1 MPSRL
6 DALIDAMNERGA
18 TALHVVS
25 GRAPHG
31 RVKKELVVLR
41 DIPVSEGEVDEM
53 CAALLTPAQG
63 ARLASD
69 RRITVVATRA
79 GLRYRASLVCFGS
92 ALSAVLRPVPTRVP
106 SLAEL
111 GCPEALWRVADG
123 RGGLLLVVGPSG
135 TGKTTT
141 ATALVDHV
149 NKTRACHIVTI
160 EDPIEV
166 LHEPLRAAITQ
177 RELGAHTPDRATALR
192 EAAQDD
198 VNVVYVADLC
208 PVDALAVCELAAAG
222 TLVIATMVASGVVD
236 AIEQLVSTDASSTP
250 GVRGLLSEALLG
262 VVGQRVVEG
271 AGSARAHVV
280 VHEILL
286 RSATVSTAIRDG
298 HTPQL
303 VSVMQ
308 SGAGAGMQ
316 THDMALERLL
326 QVGRITPETAVDAA
340 ADRERMTTVV
350 QRVASR
356 G

>member
-1 MPSRL
+1 V
-6 DALIDAMNERGA
+6 ER
-18 TALHVVS
+18 
-25 GRAPHG
+25 
-31 RVKKELVVLR
+31 ELVVLR
-41 DIPVSEGEVDEM
+41 EIPVSEGEVDEM
-53 CAALLTPAQG
+53 CAALLTPAQR

-69 RRITVVATRA
+69 RRITVAATRA
-79 GLRYRASLVCFGS
+79 GLRYRASLVRFGS

-106 SLAEL
+106 ALAEL

-123 RGGLLLVVGPSG
+123 RGGLLLVLGPSG

-166 LHEPLRAAITQ
+166 LHEPLRAHITQ
-177 RELGAHTPDRATALR
+177 REIAAHTPDRATALH
-192 EAAQDD
+192 EAAHDD
-198 VNVVYVADLC
+198 ANVVYVADVA
-208 PVDALAVCELAAAG
+208 PAEALAVCELAASG

-236 AIEQLVSTDASSTP
+236 AIEQLVAADEPGAP
-250 GVRGLLSEALLG
+250 GVRGLLSEVLLCA
-262 VVGQRVVEG
+262 VGQRLVEG
-271 AGSARAHVV
+271 SGAARAHVV

-286 RSATVSTAIRDG
+286 RNPTVGTAIRDG
-298 HTPQL
+298 YTPQL

-326 QVGRITPETAVDAA
+326 QVGRITPEVALEAA
-340 ADRERMTTVV
+340 ADRERMAKAV